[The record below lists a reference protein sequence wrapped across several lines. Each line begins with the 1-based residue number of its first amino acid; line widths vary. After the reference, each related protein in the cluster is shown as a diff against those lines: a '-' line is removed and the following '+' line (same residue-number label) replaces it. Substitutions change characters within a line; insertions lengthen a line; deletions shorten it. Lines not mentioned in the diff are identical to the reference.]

1 MVGEWKSLAHC
12 VNVMKTG
19 RLPRRL
25 FSIECDGRGR
35 GYTVETVIH
44 FDNRLTK
51 KKKKIKIKIKRGKNN
66 TRVTSLIM
74 GAGAHFYLGI

>member
-1 MVGEWKSLAHC
+1 MSGVVVVVGGGVDRAEPNRRWKMVGEWKSLAHC

-51 KKKKIKIKIKRGKNN
+51 KKKKKYK
-66 TRVTSLIM
+66 
-74 GAGAHFYLGI
+74 